1 MEYSMETNNKRKYMD
16 EHNEYFATPVK
27 KQKVLVDD
35 NLIYSIGKEIHFTAG
50 VDKFTIEKLIKLIT
64 KIVHDHETKHKND
77 KKKMNI
83 TIVVDSP
90 GGSVHSVLKFV
101 DFIKLVKNKYPHITF
116 TSIAT
121 GFVASAGTIMCVV
134 ADKRLMTPHAHAMIH
149 ELSSGNTGKYTHM
162 MSYSKHLTDLHNVLL
177 DIYMKVSKVPRNEM
191 EVLLN
196 TESWYSAEEY
206 KKLGLVD
213 DIATDIKI

>member
-1 MEYSMETNNKRKYMD
+1 MIN
-16 EHNEYFATPVK
+16 
-27 KQKVLVDD
+27 DD
-35 NLIYSIGKEIHFTAG
+35 LIYSIGKEIHFTAG
-50 VDKFTIEKLIKLIT
+50 VNQNTIEKIIKLMT
-64 KIVHDHETKHKND
+64 KIIHDHEAKHKND

-83 TIVVDSP
+83 TMVIDSP

-101 DFIKLVKNKYPHITF
+101 DFIKMAKKKYPHITF

-134 ADKRLMTPHAHAMIH
+134 ADKRLITPHAHAMIH

-162 MSYSKHLTDLHNVLL
+162 MSYTKHLTDLHNVLL
-177 DIYMKVSKVPRNEM
+177 DLYMKVSKVPRNEM